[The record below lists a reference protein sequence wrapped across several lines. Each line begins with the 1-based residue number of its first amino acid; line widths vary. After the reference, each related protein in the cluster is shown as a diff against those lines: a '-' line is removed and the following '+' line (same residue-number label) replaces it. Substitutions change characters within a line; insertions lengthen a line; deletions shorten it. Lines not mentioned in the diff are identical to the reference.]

1 MTLNGAITQLVLLSE
16 HPMMPVIFRPALQ
29 KVIET
34 ISEFEAQPEQ
44 DWIPVSEGMPE
55 EREWVG
61 TKQFGTTLS
70 DEVYVTFE
78 APNGERCV
86 NHLSFQNGK
95 VPSFKQREIDVWFG
109 GATPV
114 AWKPLPEPWEGDAE

>member
-1 MTLNGAITQLVLLSE
+1 MTLNGAITELVLLSE

-61 TKQFGTTLS
+61 TKQFGTTIS

-78 APNGERCV
+78 APNGERFV
-86 NHLSFQNGK
+86 KHLSFQNGK

-114 AWKPLPEPWEGDAE
+114 AWKPLPEPWEGDME

>member
-61 TKQFGTTLS
+61 TKQFGTTIS

-78 APNGERCV
+78 APNGERFV
-86 NHLSFQNGK
+86 KHLSFQNGK

>member
-44 DWIPVSEGMPE
+44 DWIPVSVRMPK

-61 TKQFGTTLS
+61 TKRFGTTIS

-78 APNGERCV
+78 THNGERFTE
-86 NHLSFQNGK
+86 HISFQNGK
-95 VPSFKQREIDVWFG
+95 VPSFKQREIDVCHG
-109 GATPV
+109 SAVPI
-114 AWKPLPEPWEGDAE
+114 AWKPQPEPWKGDTE